1 MSSFT
6 HSYSQS
12 ESSSSYQEQQ
22 ASRVRHSRPFRPFSS
37 SSRAHIFEPDQPCSL
52 NEFLGGVN
60 YDRTKDDIQIYD
72 RAVKFFRNVLNKI
85 EIDCQWH
92 HFKFMVFEEDDRFY
106 VKVSRVK
113 NRPPPAK
120 VANCLSCDSE
130 SETNRAS
137 SLPYPSTTLEC
148 EKLHRL
154 WFDAKARPMFIVTPE
169 RHVERLS
176 DCTDEE
182 IFEMFHLTCQLLDE
196 EARSTNAPW
205 ETGMFERMT
214 LNHGNA
220 RNLEHL
226 HLKIWVNESKFE
238 WMKSRWDKEKREK
251 FELLESGLYRR
262 DSRVKRIPRRKWH
275 KGREGEREREGK
287 REVRSF

>member
-6 HSYSQS
+6 HSYSHLG
-12 ESSSSYQEQQ
+12 SSSSYHQQQ
-22 ASRVRHSRPFRPFSS
+22 ASPARHSRRFRSFSS
-37 SSRAHIFEPDQPCSL
+37 SSKPQIFKPDHPCSL
-52 NEFLGGVN
+52 VEFLGGVN
-60 YDRTKDDIQIYD
+60 YDRTKDDIKVYD
-72 RAVKFFRNVLNKI
+72 QAVKFFRDILNKI
-85 EIDCQWH
+85 EIDCRWH
-92 HFKFMVFEEDDRFY
+92 HFKFMVFEEDNSFY
-106 VKVSRVK
+106 VKVSRVR

-120 VANCLSCDSE
+120 VANCLSCDSH

-137 SLPYPSTTLEC
+137 SLPYPSSTLAY

-169 RHVERLS
+169 RHIERLS

-182 IFEMFHLTCQLLDE
+182 IFAMFHLTCQLLDG
-196 EARSTNAPW
+196 EAKSTNAPW
-205 ETGMFERMT
+205 ESGMFERMT

-226 HLKIWVNESKFE
+226 HLKVWIDEGKFE
-238 WMKSRWDKEKREK
+238 WMRSRWEKEKREK

-262 DSRVKRIPRRKWH
+262 DTRLKKLGWRKKH
-275 KGREGEREREGK
+275 NERERE
-287 REVRSF
+287 RDVV